1 MELTGDSGEIQ
12 LNVCDSGV
20 GFDPQSRQDSFGLG
34 LIGMQ
39 ERIRSTGGELVIDSR
54 PSAGTRITARVPLTA
69 ASVQTEALQV

>member
-1 MELTGDSGEIQ
+1 VELTGDSGEIQ
-12 LNVCDSGV
+12 LHVCDSGV

-39 ERIRSTGGELVIDSR
+39 ERLQSTEGTLVIESQ